1 MLCRGGVRTAHNE
14 QQNEVQSNM
23 VHISS
28 EHLPGD
34 AFTGDKPPGNGS
46 LGSLGSVVQ
55 TVCHGAQRINNRH
68 FHFLFMVLITDDK
81 TSRKYKKKK
90 KREEG
95 EKLALSVRLKCL
107 CESLLGNE
115 GELKLWR
122 ICKCVRGEG

>member
-1 MLCRGGVRTAHNE
+1 
-14 QQNEVQSNM
+14 
-23 VHISS
+23 
-28 EHLPGD
+28 
-34 AFTGDKPPGNGS
+34 
-46 LGSLGSVVQ
+46 
-55 TVCHGAQRINNRH
+55 
-68 FHFLFMVLITDDK
+68 MVLITDDK

-90 KREEG
+90 KEREEG